1 MNSINYEGSV
11 VIDGVHVNFRITGQ
25 PVGALPAPSYTDRG
39 SGGVTSNATYSLGL
53 VRQATPADAREI
65 VSIIANAV
73 DETIYCLTHPEPDGQ
88 VGQGCIGCGGPLD
101 TLTTLQEVADLL
113 AQQSGNDG
121 YWDHERGLVVF
132 PIIEPLAS

>member
-1 MNSINYEGSV
+1 MTSTYERSV
-11 VIDGVHVNFRITGQ
+11 TIDGVYFIITARGW
-25 PVGALPAPSYTDRG
+25 PVGELPAPYTDGASCGRG
-39 SGGVTSNATYSLGL
+39 PIGV

-73 DETIYCLTHPEPDGQ
+73 DETIYCLTHPEEGP
-88 VGQGCIGCGGPLD
+88 VVSGCVGCGAPLD
-101 TLTTLQEVADLL
+101 TPTTLQEVADLL
-113 AQQSGNDG
+113 AQKSSNDG